1 MKQIL
6 SFNWLKKMFTSDDKA
21 KKLQLLREQRQILC
35 NGVQTTAEVIDTGM
49 QNDIVGN
56 MVQIRLML
64 KLKKADGSYLYS
76 NTASLVTLRHL
87 PGKGDL
93 LHIKYIPDS
102 LDMVVIL

>member
-1 MKQIL
+1 MKQML
-6 SFNWLKKMFTSDDKA
+6 PFYWLKKLFTTDGKA
-21 KKLQLLREQRQILC
+21 KKMQLLREQRQILC
-35 NGVQTTAEVIDTGM
+35 NGVETTAEVIDAGL
-49 QNDIVGN
+49 QNDIVGS
-56 MVQIRLML
+56 MVQIKLML
-64 KLKKADGSYLYS
+64 KLKKTDGSYLYT